1 MTLNGLPGL
10 WMTKQKLK
18 KIFEFVNDVAF
29 YFTVGIYL
37 MFAVSIAI
45 EVPPVGIA
53 ALIFGIL
60 SAISNRRKK
69 K

>member
-1 MTLNGLPGL
+1 M
-10 WMTKQKLK
+10 KQKLK

-29 YFTVGIYL
+29 YFTVGLYL

-45 EVPPVGIA
+45 EVPPLGIA

-60 SAISNRRKK
+60 SVISNRRKK

>member
-1 MTLNGLPGL
+1 M
-10 WMTKQKLK
+10 KQKLK
-18 KIFEFVNDVAF
+18 KAFEFANDVAI
-29 YFTVGIYL
+29 YFAAGVYM

-45 EVPPVGIA
+45 QVPAVGIA

-60 SAISNRRKK
+60 SVMSDRRKK

>member
-1 MTLNGLPGL
+1 M
-10 WMTKQKLK
+10 KQKLK

-29 YFTVGIYL
+29 YFTVGIYM

-45 EVPPVGIA
+45 EVPPVGIV

-60 SAISNRRKK
+60 SAIRNWRKK

>member
-1 MTLNGLPGL
+1 M
-10 WMTKQKLK
+10 KQKLK
-18 KIFEFVNDVAF
+18 KIFGLVNDVAF

-53 ALIFGIL
+53 ALIFSIL
-60 SAISNRRKK
+60 SAISNWRKK

>member
-1 MTLNGLPGL
+1 M
-10 WMTKQKLK
+10 KQKLR

-53 ALIFGIL
+53 ALIFGVL
-60 SAISNRRKK
+60 SDISNRRKK

>member
-1 MTLNGLPGL
+1 M
-10 WMTKQKLK
+10 KQKLR

-60 SAISNRRKK
+60 SAIGNRRKK

>member
-1 MTLNGLPGL
+1 M
-10 WMTKQKLK
+10 KQKLK
-18 KIFEFVNDVAF
+18 KAFEFVNDVAF

-60 SAISNRRKK
+60 
-69 K
+69 

>member
-1 MTLNGLPGL
+1 MRRKNEA
-10 WMTKQKLK
+10 KLK

-29 YFTVGIYL
+29 YFAVGIYL
-37 MFAVSIAI
+37 MFAVGIAI

-60 SAISNRRKK
+60 SAISNWRKK
-69 K
+69 KRE

>member
-1 MTLNGLPGL
+1 M
-10 WMTKQKLK
+10 KQKMK
-18 KIFEFVNDVAF
+18 KIFGLVNDVAF

-45 EVPPVGIA
+45 EVPPIGIA

>member
-1 MTLNGLPGL
+1 M
-10 WMTKQKLK
+10 KQKMK

-45 EVPPVGIA
+45 EVPSIGIA

-60 SAISNRRKK
+60 SAISNWRKK

>member
-1 MTLNGLPGL
+1 M
-10 WMTKQKLK
+10 KQKLK
-18 KIFEFVNDVAF
+18 KAFEFVNDVAF

-45 EVPPVGIA
+45 EVPPVGIT

>member
-1 MTLNGLPGL
+1 MGRKRGGR
-10 WMTKQKLK
+10 MKQKLK

-45 EVPPVGIA
+45 EAPPVGIA

>member
-1 MTLNGLPGL
+1 M
-10 WMTKQKLK
+10 KQKLK

-45 EVPPVGIA
+45 EAPSVGIA

-60 SAISNRRKK
+60 PAISNRRKK